1 MNTKKK
7 VFIIALAVCLIAIL
21 SFSTLAWFTDSEDM
35 TNKFLTATENDD
47 ADDVF
52 SVDLKEYVDADG
64 DGTPDTTPVDEG
76 GYTYQEV
83 LPGSQLIKNPVVTNT
98 GKYYDEYIQ
107 VTVRLSDAAAWLAAL
122 GADYAI
128 EDCFVGLNMV
138 SDVNPNGD
146 WQLVSK
152 AQDTATD
159 ELVYVFYF
167 VGGDMKLSP
176 SESINLFTGVN
187 IPTELEREDVVA
199 MDGGFELNVDVQA
212 IQADNTGATPAE
224 AFALLG

>member
-1 MNTKKK
+1 MNSKKK
-7 VFIIALAVCLIAIL
+7 VFIIALAVCMIAIL

-52 SVDLKEYVDADG
+52 SVDLKEYVDQDG
-64 DGTPDTTPVDEG
+64 DGNPDTDPIDEG
-76 GYTYQEV
+76 GHTYQAV
-83 LPGSQLIKNPVVTNT
+83 LPGSELIKNPVITNT

-122 GADYAI
+122 GNDYPI
-128 EDCFVGLNMV
+128 ESCFVGLNLR
-138 SDVNPNGD
+138 SDVNPDGV
-146 WQLVSK
+146 WELVSK
-152 AQDTATD
+152 SVDATTD
-159 ELVYVFYF
+159 ELVYVLNFM
-167 VGGDMKLSP
+167 GGDMKLSP
-176 SESINLFTGVN
+176 SESISLFTGVN
-187 IPTELEREDVVA
+187 IPNELTREDVVA
-199 MDGGFELNVDVQA
+199 MDGGFELNIDVQA